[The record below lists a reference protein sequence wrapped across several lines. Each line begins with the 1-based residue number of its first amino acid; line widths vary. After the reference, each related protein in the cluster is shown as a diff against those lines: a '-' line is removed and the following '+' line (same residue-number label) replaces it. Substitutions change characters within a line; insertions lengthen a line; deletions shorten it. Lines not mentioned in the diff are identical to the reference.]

1 MAVIRV
7 FNPATR
13 VVFEPNLKY
22 GSYRSRGLKWLVRAR
37 RDNSRCLASLDE
49 LPAAAEELIQVSD
62 NNINIT
68 EQCSDIDVGH
78 VVLVLS
84 VKILSRC

>member
-1 MAVIRV
+1 VCAQ
-7 FNPATR
+7 
-13 VVFEPNLKY
+13 
-22 GSYRSRGLKWLVRAR
+22 
-37 RDNSRCLASLDE
+37 RDNSRCLHAASLDK
-49 LPAAAEELIQVSD
+49 LPAAAAAAAAAAKGPIQVSD

-68 EQCSDIDVGH
+68 EQCSDMDVGH

>member
-1 MAVIRV
+1 MR
-7 FNPATR
+7 T
-13 VVFEPNLKY
+13 
-22 GSYRSRGLKWLVRAR
+22 R
-37 RDNSRCLASLDE
+37 RDNSRCLHVASLDE
-49 LPAAAEELIQVSD
+49 LPAAGAAAGPIQVSD